1 MNDFS
6 QYMLQARKDVES
18 CIEIWTDIFEENY
31 NEKIEYMYSKGS
43 ATKEWGSLIDYV
55 PIISDVDIHIKIHE
69 DATLF
74 ENLTDA
80 FINSIGVS
88 QTYEDIFVEKNTNHL
103 HIPRTQ
109 IVNMSDIKNSESFI
123 FPKIENVR
131 VLMGKYPKFK
141 DKPAD
146 FIRRIDRFNLIEQED
161 FLATLPKTIIDR
173 TGIDLW
179 TLIRR
184 MVWRVS
190 PSPIRLLT
198 QTHDE
203 PMDLWNFNRT
213 ELVAILEEKGY
224 EQIAEN
230 YQDYYYEGWLAF
242 LDGFSDS
249 VSMRRVISLG
259 FEIINDCI
267 EEMKKIGI

>member
-6 QYMLQARKDVES
+6 QYMLQARNDVES

-43 ATKEWGSLIDYV
+43 ATKEWESLIDYV

-80 FINSIGVS
+80 FINSIGIS

-103 HIPRTQ
+103 HVPRTQ

-131 VLMGKYPKFK
+131 VLMGKYPKFE

-173 TGIDLW
+173 TGLDLW

-190 PSPIRLLT
+190 PTPIRLLS
-198 QTHDE
+198 QTHEE
-203 PMDLWNFNRT
+203 PLDLWKLNRT
-213 ELVAILEEKGY
+213 SLVEILEEKGY
-224 EQIAEN
+224 EKIAEN
-230 YQDYYYEGWLAF
+230 YQDYYYEGWMVF
-242 LDGFSDS
+242 LEGFS
-249 VSMRRVISLG
+249 VSDNMRRLISLG
-259 FEIINDCI
+259 FEIIKDCI
-267 EEMKKIGI
+267 DEVKKIGI

>member
-1 MNDFS
+1 MSDFS
-6 QYMLQARKDVES
+6 HYMIQARKDVDS
-18 CIEIWTDIFEENY
+18 CISIWTSIFEENY
-31 NEKIEYMYSKGS
+31 IDKIEFMYSKGS
-43 ATKEWGSLIDYV
+43 ATKKWDSLIDYV
-55 PIISDVDIHIKIHE
+55 PIMSDVDIHIKEHE
-69 DATLF
+69 DSSLF
-74 ENLTDA
+74 ANLSDA
-80 FINSIGVS
+80 FISSIGIS
-88 QTYEDIFVEKNTNHL
+88 QTYEDLFVEKNPAHL

-109 IVNMSDIKNSESFI
+109 IVNLKDLENSVSII
-123 FPKIENVR
+123 FPKPETVNI
-131 VLMGKYPKFK
+131 LLGKYPKYETK
-141 DKPAD
+141 TAD
-146 FIRRIDRFNLIEQED
+146 FVRRVDRFRLMEEED
-161 FLATLPKTIIDR
+161 FLASLPKSVIDR

-230 YQDYYYEGWLAF
+230 YQDYYYEGWLVF

-249 VSMRRVISLG
+249 VSMRSVISLG
-259 FEIINDCI
+259 FEIIKDCI